1 MSPRPLRCD
10 DSSVATESVPPG
22 LGCESVT
29 MYDHQWF
36 WRSRLPDRKG
46 QRCRIL
52 ARGKMNSLLVE
63 FCDGWKVI
71 TSRYA
76 VRRVKE
82 PTC

>member
-1 MSPRPLRCD
+1 
-10 DSSVATESVPPG
+10 
-22 LGCESVT
+22 

-76 VRRVKE
+76 VRVKE
-82 PTC
+82 PT